1 MAAKLYWILL
11 HFSKQKQFYQ
21 SKWQQHPRKASLSA
35 CCKTSSSPHK
45 HTNRVIIYPSLQC
58 VLLPVERKWNI
69 RICRIWSQS
78 RLKRTSLIFQL
89 GTKTHS
95 FFTALSSC
103 SSSHHYLLPT
113 QNNRE
118 DRGRKGGVGGGG
130 WRGRVPHRDSI
141 VDQLWWVR
149 EKSRLAGVTP
159 SAALLLTFK
168 RNVTACDD
176 IIANHFNTFNFL
188 LSLPR

>member
-1 MAAKLYWILL
+1 MCFTPVSCSCSNIQLMLTMWTKTYFFAKTECLKRARKHCEKGINICRKKMAAKLYWILL

-130 WRGRVPHRDSI
+130 AECHIETV
-141 VDQLWWVR
+141 L
-149 EKSRLAGVTP
+149 
-159 SAALLLTFK
+159 
-168 RNVTACDD
+168 
-176 IIANHFNTFNFL
+176 
-188 LSLPR
+188 